1 MQCPDST
8 CLLSLSLN
16 YNIYE
21 NNPIC
26 CLIAQGA
33 KASTATVDMACVFA
47 TVNAPLAKK

>member
-21 NNPIC
+21 NNHVC
-26 CLIAQGA
+26 CCIAQGA
-33 KASTATVDMACVFA
+33 KVSTATVAIACVFA